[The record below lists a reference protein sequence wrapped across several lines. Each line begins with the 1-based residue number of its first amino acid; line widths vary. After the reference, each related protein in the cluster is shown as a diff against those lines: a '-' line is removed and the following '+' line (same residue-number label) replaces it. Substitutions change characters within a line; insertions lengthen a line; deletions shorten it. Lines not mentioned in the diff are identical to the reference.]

1 MISCSRCGKFMKTL
15 RPGLWACRCGYVR
28 ACISGPNTVQV
39 MQDFANI
46 CLTNKKRKTAMTK
59 ENRR

>member
-1 MISCSRCGKFMKTL
+1 MTSCSRCGKFMKTL

-39 MQDFANI
+39 MQDFANL
-46 CLTNKKRKTAMTK
+46 CLTNKKRK
-59 ENRR
+59 RR